1 MAENCIQIR
10 SATANDTPRIRELIV
25 GLARYEKL
33 EHEMQ
38 ASEAQLHDALFG
50 DKPCAEVIIADFNRQ
65 SVGFALFF
73 HNFSTFVGKR
83 GLYLEDLYVE
93 PDKRGYG
100 IGKQLLSY
108 LARLALERDCG
119 RFEWSVLDWNQPAID
134 FYRALGAQGLE
145 EWTVQ
150 RVDGNALVALAEQY
164 KQCGLNHE

>member
-10 SATANDTPRIRELIV
+10 SATADDIPRIRELIV

-38 ASEAQLHDALFG
+38 SSEAQLHDALFG
-50 DKPCAEVIIADFNRQ
+50 NKPCAEVVIADFNQ
-65 SVGFALFF
+65 QGVGFALFF

-145 EWTVQ
+145 EWIVQ

-164 KQCGLNHE
+164 KQ

>member
-1 MAENCIQIR
+1 MAENCIRIR
-10 SATANDTPRIRELIV
+10 SASTDDVPRIRELIV

-38 ASEAQLHDALFG
+38 ASEQQLRDALFG
-50 DKPCAEVIIADFNRQ
+50 DRPSAEVVIAEVNRK

-83 GLYLEDLYVE
+83 GIYLEDLYVE
-93 PDKRGYG
+93 PEQRGHG

-108 LARLALERDCG
+108 LAKLAVARDCG
-119 RFEWSVLDWNQPAID
+119 RFEWSVLDWNQSAID
-134 FYRALGAQGLE
+134 FYRGLGATGMD

-150 RVDGNALVALAEQY
+150 RVDGEALVALAAQY
-164 KQCGLNHE
+164 QP